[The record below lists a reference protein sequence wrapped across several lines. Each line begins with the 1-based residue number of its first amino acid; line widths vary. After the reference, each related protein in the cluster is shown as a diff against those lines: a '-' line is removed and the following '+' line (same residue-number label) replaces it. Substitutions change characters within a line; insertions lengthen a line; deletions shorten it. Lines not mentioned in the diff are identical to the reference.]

1 MMLLIAGVAVVA
13 LILAIKIGRAIL
25 RLILGL
31 IGIAIIVGVA
41 WWFFLQH

>member
-13 LILAIKIGRAIL
+13 LILAIKIGHAIL
-25 RLILGL
+25 RLAFGL
-31 IGIAIIVGVA
+31 IGVAVIVGAV

>member
-1 MMLLIAGVAVVA
+1 MLLLIAGVAVVA

-25 RLILGL
+25 RFVFGL
-31 IGIAIIVGVA
+31 IGAAVIVGVA